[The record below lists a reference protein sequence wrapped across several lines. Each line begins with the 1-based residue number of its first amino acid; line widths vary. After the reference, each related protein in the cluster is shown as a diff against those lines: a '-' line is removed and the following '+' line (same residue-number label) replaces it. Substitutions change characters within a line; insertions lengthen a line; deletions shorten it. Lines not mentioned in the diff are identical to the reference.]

1 MKSQT
6 RGTLE
11 MISAMV
17 ISGTVGWFVI
27 MSGQSPEV
35 VVFWRC
41 LFGAMAMLVACLV
54 PGVLSRSRINA
65 RQFILVCLGGVALI
79 LN

>member
-1 MKSQT
+1 MKSQS

-27 MSGQSPEV
+27 MSGQSPEA

-41 LFGAMAMLVACLV
+41 LFGALAMLVTC
-54 PGVLSRSRINA
+54 
-65 RQFILVCLGGVALI
+65 
-79 LN
+79 

>member
-27 MSGQSPEV
+27 VSGQSPEA

-41 LFGAMAMLVACLV
+41 LFGAMAMLVTCLV
-54 PGVLSRSRINA
+54 
-65 RQFILVCLGGVALI
+65 LGGAAPLPDHRPAVHSGVPGRGGADP
-79 LN
+79 